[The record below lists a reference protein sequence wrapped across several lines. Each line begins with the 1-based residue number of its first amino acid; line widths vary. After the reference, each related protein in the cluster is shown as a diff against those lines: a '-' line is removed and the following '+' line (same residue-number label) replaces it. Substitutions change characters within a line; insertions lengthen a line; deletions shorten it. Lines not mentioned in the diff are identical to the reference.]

1 MRGVHMALVL
11 LGTVTTFDP
20 ELPVAAD
27 AAVYVDEDGRIEAL
41 QPAGAAPPAGYED
54 ARRVRTGGV
63 IYPGM
68 IDLHNHLAY
77 NHRPLWAPP
86 GRTAPFTSRD
96 QWPRL
101 PAYATDV
108 RQPTLALTQVAS
120 KALLKFVE
128 VKAVVGGVTA
138 VQGSAVL
145 SRPFEGFLVRNVEY
159 ETFATGERSVF
170 QSVRRLAGEAFESA
184 RDHMVAGDAFIYHL
198 AEGTSQTLLR
208 EYDELRA
215 NDCLQ
220 PQLVAVHATALGE
233 AQYAEWGAHH
243 SSVVWSPF
251 SNLWLYRGTS
261 EVVSARDRGIRVCLG
276 ADWSPSGS
284 KHLLGELKVAHL
296 WNHHPKGLDGA
307 FSDREL
313 CEMVTANPAAAVGW
327 SDHVGRVKPGLLADL
342 VVVNARRPDPYDNLI
357 RATERDVRLVLVGG
371 RPVYGGVGLMRQAG
385 ARDPDRVVVA
395 GRPRS
400 VALVD
405 HDVQDADLRWGEV
418 VAALEAVRADPPGA
432 HAALLATV
440 GDDEEPF
447 RIFPDDPGGEP
458 AVTLTAADLGEVV
471 IPPLDTLAHDAA
483 YLAAVRAAP
492 IHDGVL
498 DGLAAYYG

>member
-1 MRGVHMALVL
+1 MALVL

-63 IYPGM
+63 IYPGL

-108 RQPTLALTQVAS
+108 RQPTVALTQVAS

-198 AEGTSQTLLR
+198 AEGTSPTLLR

-307 FSDREL
+307 FSDQEL
-313 CEMVTANPAAAVGW
+313 CEMVTANPADAVGW

>member
-1 MRGVHMALVL
+1 
-11 LGTVTTFDP
+11 
-20 ELPVAAD
+20 
-27 AAVYVDEDGRIEAL
+27 
-41 QPAGAAPPAGYED
+41 
-54 ARRVRTGGV
+54 
-63 IYPGM
+63 
-68 IDLHNHLAY
+68 
-77 NHRPLWAPP
+77 
-86 GRTAPFTSRD
+86 
-96 QWPRL
+96 
-101 PAYATDV
+101 
-108 RQPTLALTQVAS
+108 
-120 KALLKFVE
+120 
-128 VKAVVGGVTA
+128 
-138 VQGSAVL
+138 
-145 SRPFEGFLVRNVEY
+145 
-159 ETFATGERSVF
+159 VF

-198 AEGTSQTLLR
+198 AEGTSPTLLR

-307 FSDREL
+307 FSDQEL
-313 CEMVTANPAAAVGW
+313 CEMVTANPADAVGW

>member
-1 MRGVHMALVL
+1 MPLVL

-20 ELPVAAD
+20 AQPVAPD
-27 AAVYVDEDGRIEAL
+27 AAVYVDDQGRIEAL
-41 QPAGAAPPAGYED
+41 RPARAQPPAGFEGVEPV
-54 ARRVRTGGV
+54 ATGGV
-63 IYPGM
+63 IYPGL

-86 GRTAPFTSRD
+86 GRTEPFTSRD

-101 PAYATDV
+101 AAYATDV

-145 SRPFEGFLVRNVEY
+145 SRPYEGFLVRNVEY
-159 ETFATGERSVF
+159 ETFATGRRTVF
-170 QSVRRLAGEAFESA
+170 QSVRRLDGDAFDSA
-184 RDHMVAGDAFIYHL
+184 REHMAAGDAFIYHL
-198 AEGTSQTLLR
+198 AEGTSPGLLR
-208 EYDELRA
+208 EYQDLRA
-215 NDCLQ
+215 NDCLR
-220 PQLVAVHATALGE
+220 PQLVAVHATALGQSE
-233 AQYAEWGAHH
+233 YADWGPHH

-261 EVVSARDRGIRVCLG
+261 DVVSARDRGIRVCLG

-307 FSDREL
+307 FSDQEL
-313 CEMVTANPAAAVGW
+313 CEMVTANPADAVGW
-327 SDHVGRVKPGLLADL
+327 SGHVGRVAPGLLADL
-342 VVVNARRPDPYDNLI
+342 LVLEPRRPDPYENLV

-371 RPVYGGVGLMRQAG
+371 RPVYGRAGLLRQAG
-385 ARDPDRVVVA
+385 ARDPDRLSVA
-395 GRPRS
+395 GQDRA
-400 VALVD
+400 VALV
-405 HDVQDADLRWGEV
+405 VPGVPDADMRWAEV
-418 VAALEAVRADPPGA
+418 LQALEAARGDPQGA
-432 HAALLATV
+432 HQALLAAA
-440 GDDEEPF
+440 GEDEEPF
-447 RIFPDDPGGEP
+447 RIIPDDPGGEP
-458 AVTLTAADLGEVV
+458 PVTLTPAALGQVTF
-471 IPPLDTLAHDAA
+471 PPLDSLAHDAA

-492 IHDGVL
+492 IHDHLL
-498 DGLAAYYG
+498 DGLAGYYEA

>member
-1 MRGVHMALVL
+1 MPLVL

-20 ELPVAAD
+20 ALPVALD
-27 AAVYVDEDGRIEAL
+27 AAVYVDDQGRIEAL
-41 QPAGAAPPAGYED
+41 RPAGAQPPAGYED
-54 ARRVRTGGV
+54 VEPVPTGGV
-63 IYPGM
+63 IYPGL

-86 GRTAPFTSRD
+86 GRTEPFTSRD

-145 SRPFEGFLVRNVEY
+145 SRPYEGFLVRNVEY
-159 ETFATGERSVF
+159 ETFATGRRSVF
-170 QSVRRLAGEAFESA
+170 QSVRRLDGDAFESA
-184 RDHMVAGDAFIYHL
+184 RGHMTAGDAFIYHL
-198 AEGTSQTLLR
+198 AEGTSPGLLR
-208 EYDELRA
+208 EYQDLRA

-220 PQLVAVHATALGE
+220 PQLVAVHATALGQSE
-233 AQYAEWGAHH
+233 YADWGPHH

-261 EVVSARDRGIRVCLG
+261 DVVSARDRGIRVCIG

-307 FSDREL
+307 FSDQEL
-313 CEMVTANPAAAVGW
+313 CEMVTANPADAVGW
-327 SDHVGRVKPGLLADL
+327 SDHVGRVMPGLLADL
-342 VVVNARRPDPYDNLI
+342 VVLEARRSDPYDNLI

-371 RPVYGGVGLMRQAG
+371 RPVYGRVGLMRQAG
-385 ARDPDRVVVA
+385 AGDPDRVTVA
-395 GRPRS
+395 GQRRA
-400 VALVD
+400 VALVVPG
-405 HDVQDADLRWGEV
+405 VQDADMRWAQV
-418 VAALEAVRADPPGA
+418 VEALEAARSDPQGA

-440 GDDEEPF
+440 GEDEEPF
-447 RIFPDDPGGEP
+447 RIIPDDPGGEP
-458 AVTLTAADLGEVV
+458 AVTLTPTDLGQVV
-471 IPPLDTLAHDAA
+471 IPPLDSLAHDAA

-492 IHDGVL
+492 IHDHLL
-498 DGLAAYYG
+498 DGLAGYYAV

>member
-1 MRGVHMALVL
+1 MALVL

-63 IYPGM
+63 IYPGL

-108 RQPTLALTQVAS
+108 RQPTVALTQVAS

-198 AEGTSQTLLR
+198 AEGTSPTLLR

-261 EVVSARDRGIRVCLG
+261 AVVSARDRGIRVCLG

-307 FSDREL
+307 FSDQEL
-313 CEMVTANPAAAVGW
+313 CEMVTANPADAVGW

-357 RATERDVRLVLVGG
+357 RATERDVRLV
-371 RPVYGGVGLMRQAG
+371 
-385 ARDPDRVVVA
+385 
-395 GRPRS
+395 
-400 VALVD
+400 LVD

>member
-1 MRGVHMALVL
+1 MALVL

-63 IYPGM
+63 IYPGL

-101 PAYATDV
+101 P
-108 RQPTLALTQVAS
+108 
-120 KALLKFVE
+120 
-128 VKAVVGGVTA
+128 
-138 VQGSAVL
+138 
-145 SRPFEGFLVRNVEY
+145 
-159 ETFATGERSVF
+159 TFATGERSVF

-198 AEGTSQTLLR
+198 AEGTSPTLLR

-251 SNLWLYRGTS
+251 SNLGLYRGTS

-307 FSDREL
+307 FSDQEL
-313 CEMVTANPAAAVGW
+313 CEMVTANPAEAVGW
-327 SDHVGRVKPGLLADL
+327 PDHVGCVKPGLLADL

-492 IHDGVL
+492 IPDGVL

>member
-1 MRGVHMALVL
+1 MALVL

-63 IYPGM
+63 IYPGL

-198 AEGTSQTLLR
+198 AEGTSPTLLR

-307 FSDREL
+307 FSDQEL
-313 CEMVTANPAAAVGW
+313 CEMVTANPADAVGW

>member
-1 MRGVHMALVL
+1 MALVL

-41 QPAGAAPPAGYED
+41 QPADAAPPAGYED

-63 IYPGM
+63 IYPGL

-108 RQPTLALTQVAS
+108 RQPTVALTQVAS

-138 VQGSAVL
+138 VQGSAVV

-159 ETFATGERSVF
+159 ETFATGERSVL

-198 AEGTSQTLLR
+198 AEGTSPTLLR

-307 FSDREL
+307 FSDQEL
-313 CEMVTANPAAAVGW
+313 CEMVTANPADAVGW

-405 HDVQDADLRWGEV
+405 HDVQNADLRWGEV
-418 VAALEAVRADPPGA
+418 VAALETVRADPPGA

>member
-1 MRGVHMALVL
+1 MALVL

-63 IYPGM
+63 IYPGL

-108 RQPTLALTQVAS
+108 RQPTVALTQVAS

-184 RDHMVAGDAFIYHL
+184 RDHMVAGDAFIYH
-198 AEGTSQTLLR
+198 
-208 EYDELRA
+208 
-215 NDCLQ
+215 
-220 PQLVAVHATALGE
+220 QLVAVHTTALSE
-233 AQYAEWGAHH
+233 AQYAEWRAHH

-251 SNLWLYRGTS
+251 SNLWLYRSTS

-307 FSDREL
+307 FSDQEL
-313 CEMVTANPAAAVGW
+313 CEMVTANPADAVGW

>member
-1 MRGVHMALVL
+1 MALVL

-41 QPAGAAPPAGYED
+41 RPAGAAPPAGYED

-63 IYPGM
+63 IYPGL

-198 AEGTSQTLLR
+198 AEGTSPTLLR

-307 FSDREL
+307 FSDQEL
-313 CEMVTANPAAAVGW
+313 CEMVTANPADAVGW

-342 VVVNARRPDPYDNLI
+342 VVLNARRPDPYDNLI

-395 GRPRS
+395 GRPQS

-405 HDVQDADLRWGEV
+405 HDVQDADLHWGEV